1 MRYDSF
7 IVSLVCA
14 WVLWSETTSTDPR
27 PGQQGWRIV
36 DATETEA
43 GCRKM
48 LQHEILEM
56 RDMSTNSG
64 AKFGS
69 SDRGYAVTIF
79 DDSGK
84 VLKFSSVVLYCL
96 PDSVDPRVK

>member
-7 IVSLVCA
+7 LVRLACA

-27 PGQQGWRIV
+27 PGTQGWRVV

-43 GCRKM
+43 ECRKM
-48 LQHEILEM
+48 LQHQIVEM
-56 RDMSTNSG
+56 RDMFSNG
-64 AKFGS
+64 AKFGA

-84 VLKFSSVVLYCL
+84 VLHFSSVVLYCL
-96 PDSVDPRVK
+96 PDSVDPRIK